1 MDGEA
6 GALSSGS
13 SSIVRAYMASALSA
27 VVREIRFKNQARP
40 ATCKRFSNTTAAPR
54 TKRTESDWRIR
65 AFFVIEGSGRGRAFP
80 WRAPDTAH
88 RACSRAKGWPEAGM

>member
-6 GALSSGS
+6 ERLSSGS
-13 SSIVRAYMASALSA
+13 SSIVRAYTSPALSA

-40 ATCKRFSNTTAAPR
+40 AACKRFSNTAAGPKA
-54 TKRTESDWRIR
+54 KRTESDWRIR
-65 AFFVIEGSGRGRAFP
+65 AFFVIEGPGRGEVFP